1 MLARLAVLRDTGLK
15 LTRGRRNIKDN
26 IVRLRRPRDRVLDE
40 VTMARCID
48 GRGGVLARLEL
59 PQRDVGPDSTLTLS
73 LQVVFDSLVQERAL
87 AKQLSFL
94 LKLLNRTLVNAVAL
108 GDGRAHRR
116 RLARVDVTKDN
127 NVDASLLLGHLTKDQ
142 VM

>member
-1 MLARLAVLRDTGLK
+1 
-15 LTRGRRNIKDN
+15 
-26 IVRLRRPRDRVLDE
+26 
-40 VTMARCID
+40 MARCIND
-48 GRGGVLARLEL
+48 REVVLTCLKL
-59 PQRDVGPDSTLTLS
+59 PERNVSRDTTLTLS
-73 LQVVFDSLVQERAL
+73 LQVVFDSLAQERAL

-142 VM
+142 VI

>member
-15 LTRGRRNIKDN
+15 LTRGRRNINDN
-26 IVRLRRPRDRVLDE
+26 IIRLRRPRDHVLDE
-40 VTMARCID
+40 ITMARCIND
-48 GRGGVLARLEL
+48 REVVLTCLKL
-59 PQRDVGPDSTLTLS
+59 PERNVSRDTTLTLS
-73 LQVVFDSLVQERAL
+73 LQVVFDSLAQERAL